1 MLGEIIGEMKGNVSG
16 QRVTDVEGPTIET
29 SISASGS
36 LRGVQVT
43 ELLTYIASPSSNRM
57 LHGIGNGII
66 RTLDGEITTYTG
78 EGIGRF
84 NSSGVLK
91 WRGAIFFQTS
101 EGKLESLNNVVGVF
115 EAEVDIAGNF
125 VDKTWEWK

>member
-16 QRVTDVEGPTIET
+16 QRVTDIEGPTIET

-91 WRGAIFFQTS
+91 WRGTIFFQTS
-101 EGKLESLNNVVGVF
+101 EGKLESLNNVAGVF

>member
-57 LHGIGNGII
+57 LRGIGNGII

-91 WRGAIFFQTS
+91 WRGTIFFQTS

>member
-43 ELLTYIASPSSNRM
+43 ELLTYIANPSSNRM

-84 NSSGVLK
+84 NSSGVLN
-91 WRGAIFFQTS
+91 GEEQYFFRLRRANWNPS
-101 EGKLESLNNVVGVF
+101 
-115 EAEVDIAGNF
+115 IM
-125 VDKTWEWK
+125 

>member
-57 LHGIGNGII
+57 LRGIGNGII

-78 EGIGRF
+78 EGIG
-84 NSSGVLK
+84 
-91 WRGAIFFQTS
+91 
-101 EGKLESLNNVVGVF
+101 
-115 EAEVDIAGNF
+115 
-125 VDKTWEWK
+125 

>member
-57 LHGIGNGII
+57 LRGIGNGII

-91 WRGAIFFQTS
+91 WRGTIFFQSS

>member
-57 LHGIGNGII
+57 LRGIGNGII

-91 WRGAIFFQTS
+91 WRGAVFFQTS
-101 EGKLESLNNVVGVF
+101 EGKLESLNNV
-115 EAEVDIAGNF
+115 
-125 VDKTWEWK
+125 